1 MDTQTLSKEATLL
14 HAELCSALAD
24 SSRIMIIYALAER
37 RLNVTELAE
46 TIGVPQPTASRH
58 LKVLRERGLVR
69 PFREGSSVVYRLT
82 DYRLVEAL
90 DTLRAVLHDRIQH
103 RASVLE
109 AVEE

>member
-1 MDTQTLSKEATLL
+1 MDAQTLSKEATLL

-46 TIGVPQPTASRH
+46 AIGVPQPTASRH

-69 PFREGSSVVYRLT
+69 PFREGASVVYRLT

-90 DTLRAVLHDRIQH
+90 DILRSVLHDRIQH

-109 AVEE
+109 AAEE